1 MWPTLKRASL
11 RWSGLLKGLGNV
23 VSKELKELLRD
34 PKILIGMII
43 LPLIMFPLLG
53 TVIGI
58 SIESTEQRLQTIT
71 VGVADFDQ
79 DEWSKNLTRY
89 LSSIPNVIIINIA
102 ATNLNEAV
110 AQLQTNPNATDLI
123 VIPEGFSAN
132 ISNHKQATV
141 KTYSVYS
148 GKGLTEGAT
157 SSIISQ
163 LLMQYNRYLAP
174 NLFKTEAGSIVKGQP
189 KEIDPRA
196 LAQVTSSQIYVLP
209 VTVSILLI
217 FAMQIAATSVA
228 SEKEE
233 KTLETLLSLPID
245 RFTILLGKMTGSI
258 VVAAVSAVTYMVG
271 FNYYMTSLT
280 KGLTSQVPVD
290 LEALGL
296 APSLLS
302 YILLG
307 ASLFVAILSALAL
320 AVILSAFTED
330 VRSAQSYI
338 SYLYIVIMF
347 PMLLVMFSDIN
358 ALPLALKIVAYAIP
372 YTYPMLAAKAAFTG
386 EYLLATFGIIYVA
399 LFTVTLLYVAARLF
413 ATEKILTARLR
424 LRGLG
429 LKRRVSA
436 SDV

>member
-1 MWPTLKRASL
+1 
-11 RWSGLLKGLGNV
+11 LLKGIGNV

-43 LPLIMFPLLG
+43 LPLLMFPLLG
-53 TVIGI
+53 MVIGI
-58 SIESTEQRLQTIT
+58 SIESAEQRLQTIT
-71 VGVADFDQ
+71 VGIVDFDHG
-79 DEWSKNLTRY
+79 EWSKNLTRY
-89 LSSIPNVIIINIA
+89 LSSIPNIVIVNITTA
-102 ATNLNEAV
+102 DLNEAV

-123 VIPEGFSAN
+123 VIPVGFSAN
-132 ISNHKQATV
+132 ISSQKQAAV
-141 KTYSVYS
+141 KTYSVFS
-148 GKGLTEGAT
+148 GEGLTEGAT

-163 LLMQYNRYLAP
+163 LLTQYNRYLAP
-174 NLFKTEAGSIVKGQP
+174 DLFKTEAGSIVKGQP
-189 KEIDPRA
+189 IEIDPNA
-196 LAQVTSSQIYVLP
+196 LAQVTLSQVLVLP
-209 VTVSILLI
+209 VTIGILLI

-271 FNYYMTSLT
+271 FNYYMTSIT
-280 KGLTSQVPVD
+280 TGFASQVSVD
-290 LEALGL
+290 LQALGL

-330 VRSAQSYI
+330 VRSAQSYM

-347 PMLLVMFSDIN
+347 PMLMVMFSDIN
-358 ALPLALKIVAYAIP
+358 SLPLALRIVAYAIP

-386 EYLLATFGIIYVA
+386 EYLLATFGILYVA
-399 LFTVTLLYVAARLF
+399 VFTIILLYIAARLF
-413 ATEKILTARLR
+413 ATEKILTAKLRIRGLR
-424 LRGLG
+424 LGR
-429 LKRRVSA
+429 KEQAVEA
-436 SDV
+436 

>member
-1 MWPTLKRASL
+1 M
-11 RWSGLLKGLGNV
+11 LKGIRNV
-23 VSKELKELLRD
+23 VLKELKELLRD

-43 LPLIMFPLLG
+43 LPLVMFPLLG
-53 TVIGI
+53 MVIGT
-58 SIESTEQRLQTIT
+58 SIESTEQSLQTIT
-71 VGVADFDQ
+71 VGIADLDQ
-79 DEWSKNLTRY
+79 GEWSKNLTRY
-89 LSSIPNVIIINIA
+89 LSSIPNVVIMKIT

-110 AQLQTNPNATDLI
+110 AQLQTNPKATDLI

-132 ISNHKQATV
+132 ISSHKQATIE
-141 KTYSVYS
+141 TYSVYS

-157 SSIISQ
+157 SSIVSQ
-163 LLMQYNRYLAP
+163 LLAQYNRYLAP

-189 KEIDPRA
+189 RKIDPRA
-196 LAQVTSSQIYVLP
+196 MLQVMSSQVLVLP
-209 VTVSILLI
+209 VTVSILLM

-258 VVAAVSAVTYMVG
+258 VVAAVSAVAYMVG
-271 FNYYMTSLT
+271 FNYYMTSIT
-280 KGLTSQVPVD
+280 TGFGSQVSVD

-320 AVILSAFTED
+320 AVIISAFTED

-338 SYLYIVIMF
+338 SYLYILIMF
-347 PMLLVMFSDIN
+347 PMLLAMFSDIN
-358 ALPLALKIVAYAIP
+358 TLPLALRIVAYAIP

-386 EYLLATFGIIYVA
+386 EYLLATSGILYVA
-399 LFTVTLLYVAARLF
+399 LFTIILLYVAARLF
-413 ATEKILTARLR
+413 ATEKILTAKLR
-424 LRGLG
+424 IRGLG
-429 LKRRVSA
+429 LRRREPTLEA
-436 SDV
+436 

>member
-163 LLMQYNRYLAP
+163 LLMQNR
-174 NLFKTEAGSIVKGQP
+174 S
-189 KEIDPRA
+189 R
-196 LAQVTSSQIYVLP
+196 IY
-209 VTVSILLI
+209 S
-217 FAMQIAATSVA
+217 
-228 SEKEE
+228 
-233 KTLETLLSLPID
+233 
-245 RFTILLGKMTGSI
+245 
-258 VVAAVSAVTYMVG
+258 
-271 FNYYMTSLT
+271 
-280 KGLTSQVPVD
+280 
-290 LEALGL
+290 
-296 APSLLS
+296 
-302 YILLG
+302 
-307 ASLFVAILSALAL
+307 
-320 AVILSAFTED
+320 
-330 VRSAQSYI
+330 
-338 SYLYIVIMF
+338 
-347 PMLLVMFSDIN
+347 
-358 ALPLALKIVAYAIP
+358 
-372 YTYPMLAAKAAFTG
+372 
-386 EYLLATFGIIYVA
+386 
-399 LFTVTLLYVAARLF
+399 
-413 ATEKILTARLR
+413 
-424 LRGLG
+424 
-429 LKRRVSA
+429 KRTT
-436 SDV
+436 

>member
-1 MWPTLKRASL
+1 
-11 RWSGLLKGLGNV
+11 LLKGIRNV

-43 LPLIMFPLLG
+43 LPLVMFPLLG
-53 TVIGI
+53 MVIGT
-58 SIESTEQRLQTIT
+58 SIESTEQSLQTIT
-71 VGVADFDQ
+71 VGIADFDRG
-79 DEWSKNLTRY
+79 EWSKNLTRY
-89 LSSIPNVIIINIA
+89 LSSIRNVVIINIT

-110 AQLQTNPNATDLI
+110 AQLQTNPKATDLI
-123 VIPEGFSAN
+123 VIPEGFGAN
-132 ISNHKQATV
+132 ISSHKQATV
-141 KTYSVYS
+141 ETYSVYS

-163 LLMQYNRYLAP
+163 LLAQYNRYLAP

-189 KEIDPRA
+189 RKIDPRA
-196 LAQVTSSQIYVLP
+196 LLQVMSSQVLVLP
-209 VTVSILLI
+209 VTVSILLM

-258 VVAAVSAVTYMVG
+258 VVAAVSAVAYIVG

-280 KGLTSQVPVD
+280 AGFGSQVPVD

-296 APSLLS
+296 APSFLS

-338 SYLYIVIMF
+338 SYLYIIIMF

-358 ALPLALKIVAYAIP
+358 TLPLALKILAYAIP
-372 YTYPMLAAKAAFTG
+372 YTYPMIAAKAAFTG
-386 EYLLATFGIIYVA
+386 EYLLAAFGILYTG
-399 LFTVTLLYVAARLF
+399 LFTIILLYIAARLF
-413 ATEKILTARLR
+413 ATEKILTAKLR

-429 LKRRVSA
+429 LKRRVPA
-436 SDV
+436 ADAYA

>member
-1 MWPTLKRASL
+1 
-11 RWSGLLKGLGNV
+11 LLKGIRNV
-23 VSKELKELLRD
+23 VLKELKELLRD

-43 LPLIMFPLLG
+43 MPLVMFPLLG
-53 TVIGI
+53 MVIGT
-58 SIESTEQRLQTIT
+58 SIESTGQSLQTIT
-71 VGVADFDQ
+71 LGIADFDQ
-79 DEWSKNLTRY
+79 GEWSKNLTRY
-89 LSSIPNVIIINIA
+89 LSSFPNIVIMEITS
-102 ATNLNEAV
+102 TNLNEAV
-110 AQLQTNPNATDLI
+110 AQLQTNPKATELV

-132 ISNHKQATV
+132 ISSHKQATIE
-141 KTYSVYS
+141 TYSVYS

-163 LLMQYNRYLAP
+163 LLTQYNRDLAP

-189 KEIDPRA
+189 RKIDPRA
-196 LAQVTSSQIYVLP
+196 LLQVMSSQVLVLP
-209 VTVSILLI
+209 VTVSILLM

-258 VVAAVSAVTYMVG
+258 VVAAVSAVAYMVG

-280 KGLTSQVPVD
+280 TGLGSQVTVD

-296 APSLLS
+296 APSSLS
-302 YILLG
+302 YMLLG
-307 ASLFVAILSALAL
+307 ASLFAAILSALAL

-330 VRSAQSYI
+330 VRSAQSYM
-338 SYLYIVIMF
+338 SYLYIIIMF

-358 ALPLALKIVAYAIP
+358 TLPLALKIVAYAIP

-386 EYLLATFGIIYVA
+386 EYLQAILGILYVA
-399 LFTVTLLYVAARLF
+399 AFTVILLYLAARLF
-413 ATEKILTARLR
+413 ATEKILTAKLR
-424 LRGLG
+424 IRGFG
-429 LKRRVSA
+429 QRRKGPA
-436 SDV
+436 AEA

>member
-1 MWPTLKRASL
+1 
-11 RWSGLLKGLGNV
+11 LLKGLGNV

-34 PKILIGMII
+34 PKILVGMII
-43 LPLIMFPLLG
+43 MPLVMFPLLG
-53 TVIGI
+53 MVIGA
-58 SIESTEQRLQTIT
+58 SIQSAEQSLQTIT
-71 VGVADFDQ
+71 VGVVDFDQ
-79 DEWSKNLTRY
+79 GEWSKNLTKY
-89 LSSIPNVIIINIA
+89 LSTIPNAVIMNITA
-102 ATNLNEAV
+102 ANLNDAIV
-110 AQLQTNPNATDLI
+110 KLQTNPNATDLI
-123 VIPEGFSAN
+123 VIPEGFSTN
-132 ISNHKQATV
+132 ISNREQATV
-141 KTYSVYS
+141 RTYSIFS

-157 SSIISQ
+157 SSIISNH
-163 LLMQYNRYLAP
+163 LAQYNRYLAP
-174 NLFKTEAGSIVKGQP
+174 DLFKTEAESIVKGQP
-189 KEIDPRA
+189 IEIDPRA
-196 LAQVTSSQIYVLP
+196 LSQVTSSQIFVLP

-280 KGLTSQVPVD
+280 TGFSSQVPVD

-302 YILLG
+302 YVLLG

-358 ALPLALKIVAYAIP
+358 TLPLALKIVAYAIP

-386 EYLLATFGIIYVA
+386 EYFLATFGILYVA
-399 LFTVTLLYVAARLF
+399 LFTIILLYVAARLF
-413 ATEKILTARLR
+413 ATEKILTAKLR
-424 LRGLG
+424 IRGFG
-429 LKRRVSA
+429 LKGKGSA
-436 SDV
+436 ADKS